1 MQTVTPQFVEFH
13 AKSNFSFLEGGSHPE
28 EIVAEAARLQLKGL
42 SITDRNSL
50 AGVVRAHIAAKEHGI
65 RYHVG
70 SEFLIRRTIDD
81 HFIFPLLIYPKDRA
95 GYGKLCRLLSLG
107 NLRAEKGSTIL
118 SLEDLAPYTNDLFF
132 ILLPPELDLF
142 NKKEYRDGFK
152 AVLSELKNL
161 TKLELQLS
169 LGISKNYAIQ
179 NAGTESFIR
188 KLSQELRVSL
198 IATNRVLYHS
208 PLRRPLQDVL
218 TCIRHGV
225 TINNAGFLL
234 RENGERYIKDGA
246 EMLRLFKDTPSAV
259 RRTVELSE
267 ALSGFSLD
275 QLAYEYPDEICPD
288 GISVSEYLEQ
298 EAWRGAH
305 RRYPEGIPQK
315 VTEIIRYELGV
326 IKELQYEKYFLTCY
340 DIVNYAR
347 GLGILC
353 QGRGSAANSVVC
365 FCLGITSVDPD
376 KIDVLLAR
384 FISRERNEPP
394 DIDIDFEHE
403 RREEVIQYIYKKYGR
418 DRAGLVSEVVTYQ
431 PKSAIR
437 DIGKVLG
444 LSVDQVNGLSKSIHY
459 WNNYEIPH
467 EHLAALGISHT
478 DPRLLKT
485 IQLSKEMIDFP
496 RHLSQHVGGFIISR
510 SPLIETVPVLK
521 AGMEGRTIIEW
532 NKDDIEL
539 LKMLKIDIL
548 ALGMLTCIGKALET
562 INSID
567 KTNAPSRTPLNLA
580 TIPAED
586 PKVYDMMC
594 AADTVGVFQIE
605 SRAQMSMLPRLKP
618 RCFYDIVIEVAI
630 VRPGPIRGNMVHPFL
645 ARRHGTET
653 VHYPDERVRQVLGK
667 TMGVPIFQEQAMRLS
682 IVLADFT
689 PEEADKL
696 RRAMAAWRR
705 NKALIKTFTD
715 KIIHGMTSKGYSE
728 EFALSC
734 VNQLQGFSEYGFP
747 ESHAASFAHL
757 VYASAWIKRHH
768 PAHFVAA
775 LLNSQPMGFYP
786 PSQLISDFERH
797 GGKALPISIRDSG
810 WDTKVINEQTIRLG
824 FHLVKGL
831 SEIEGREIEEIMTR
845 VNPNSLYKIWHEG
858 AAHGFN
864 IHRRSLIALARADAF
879 APLGI
884 NRRQALLEIKSIPID
899 SRPLERF
906 FENNNTVNLPIESK
920 QLSIFKDYESIGL
933 SLKGHPIGI
942 IRSQLND
949 TIQIGTLNDHLQIP
963 NGDRATIAGLIIFRQ
978 RPPTAKG
985 FTFLTIEDETGIA
998 NIIIKPNLYAEQ
1010 RHILPSTTAIKI
1022 TGIVERIGPVN
1033 YLNAIRMEAIGRRI

>member
-1 MQTVTPQFVEFH
+1 MTILTTPKFVEFH
-13 AKSNFSFLEGGSHPE
+13 TKSNFSFLEGGSHPE
-28 EIVAEAARLQLKGL
+28 ELVAEAARLGL
-42 SITDRNSL
+42 SGISITDRNSL
-50 AGVVRAHIAAKEHGI
+50 AGVVRAHIAAKEHCL

-70 SEFLIRRTIDD
+70 SEFLIRRALEEP
-81 HFIFPLLIYPKDRA
+81 FVFPVLIYPKDRA
-95 GYGKLCRLLSLG
+95 GYGKLCRLLTLG

-118 SLEDLAPYTNDLFF
+118 TLQDLSEHARELFF
-132 ILLPPELDLF
+132 ILLPPSLDLF
-142 NKKEYRDGFK
+142 SKSEYRSTFK
-152 AVLSELKNL
+152 EVLINLKEIASH
-161 TKLELQLS
+161 ELQFS
-169 LGISKNYAIQ
+169 LGISKNYAVQSAAVEKFTKKISKEH
-179 NAGTESFIR
+179 N
-188 KLSQELRVSL
+188 VSL
-198 IATNRVLYHS
+198 LATNSVLYHS

-225 TINNAGFLL
+225 TINEAGFLL
-234 RENGERYIKDGA
+234 RENGERYIKDGS
-246 EMLRLFKDTPSAV
+246 EMLRLFRETSNAV
-259 RRTVELSE
+259 KRTLELSE

-275 QLAYEYPDEICPD
+275 QLAYEYPDEICPN
-288 GISVSEYLEQ
+288 GVSTTEYLEQ
-298 EAWRGAH
+298 ETWRGAA
-305 RRYPEGIPQK
+305 RRYPNSIPEK
-315 VTEIIRYELGV
+315 VREIIRYELGV

-431 PKSAIR
+431 PKSALR

-444 LSVDQVNGLSKSIHY
+444 LSIDQVNGLSKSIHY
-459 WNNYEIPH
+459 WNNYEIPQ
-467 EHLAALGISHT
+467 EHLAALGLSHS

-539 LKMLKIDIL
+539 LKMLKIDVL
-548 ALGMLTCIGKALET
+548 ALGILTCIRKALDT
-562 INSID
+562 IN
-567 KTNAPSRTPLNLA
+567 TVRETPLTLA

-645 ARRHGTET
+645 ARRHGIET
-653 VHYPDERVRQVLGK
+653 VDYPDERVRQVLGK

-906 FENNNTVNLPIESK
+906 FENNNDVTLPIESK

-949 TIQIGTLNDHLQIP
+949 TIQIGTLDDHLQIP

>member
-1 MQTVTPQFVEFH
+1 MNAPNPQFVEFY

-28 EIVAEAARLQLKGL
+28 EIVAEAARLKLGGI

-70 SEFLIRRTIDD
+70 SEFLIRRTLDD
-81 HFIFPLLIYPKDRA
+81 HFVFPLLIYPKDRA
-95 GYGKLCRLLSLG
+95 GYGKLCRLLSIG

-118 SLEDLAPYTNDLFF
+118 SLDDLSAYAQDLFF
-132 ILLPPELDLF
+132 ILLPPGLDLF
-142 NKKEYRDGFK
+142 NKREYRDGFK
-152 AVLSELKNL
+152 ELL
-161 TKLELQLS
+161 TDLKSLTSLELQLS

-179 NAGTESFIR
+179 SVGTENFIR
-188 KLSQELRVSL
+188 KLSKELSVSL
-198 IATNRVLYHS
+198 LATNGVLYHS

-225 TINNAGFLL
+225 TINEAGFLL
-234 RENGERYIKDGA
+234 RENGERYIKDTA
-246 EMLRLFKDTPSAV
+246 EMLRLFRETPNAV
-259 RRTVELSE
+259 KRTLELSE

-275 QLAYEYPDEICPD
+275 QLAYEYPDEICPN
-288 GISVSEYLEQ
+288 GFSTTEYLEQ
-298 EAWRGAH
+298 ETWRGAEK
-305 RRYPEGIPQK
+305 RYPKGIPQK
-315 VTEIIRYELGV
+315 VREIIIYELGV

-347 GLGILC
+347 SLEILC

-376 KIDVLLAR
+376 KIDLLLAR

-403 RREEVIQYIYKKYGR
+403 RREEVIQYIYKKYSR

-431 PKSAIR
+431 PKSALR

-444 LSVDQVNGLSKSIHY
+444 LSIDQVNGLSKSIHY
-459 WNNYEIPH
+459 WNNYEIPQ
-467 EHLAALGISHT
+467 EHLAALGLSHT

-548 ALGMLTCIGKALET
+548 ALGMLTCIRRALT
-562 INSID
+562 TLNQ
-567 KTNAPSRTPLNLA
+567 SRESLDQEPLNLA

-645 ARRHGTET
+645 ARRNGTET

-768 PAHFVAA
+768 PAHFLAA

-786 PSQLISDFERH
+786 PAQLIADFERH
-797 GGKALPISIRDSG
+797 GGCALPISIKESG
-810 WDTKVINEQTIRLG
+810 WETKVLDERRIQLG

-831 SEIEGREIEEIMTR
+831 GEIDGREIEEIVR
-845 VNPNSLYKIWHEG
+845 RLKPHSIYKLWHDG
-858 AAHGFN
+858 AANGFH
-864 IHRRSLIALARADAF
+864 IQRRALLALAKADAF

-884 NRRQALLEIKSIPID
+884 TRRQAMLEIKSIPID
-899 SRPLERF
+899 SRPMERF
-906 FENNNTVNLPIESK
+906 FEHGAAPTLPLESK

-933 SLKGHPIGI
+933 SLKGHPIGV
-942 IRSQLND
+942 IRSQLHD
-949 TIQIGTLNDHLQIP
+949 AVQIGTLNDHIHIP
-963 NGDRATIAGLIIFRQ
+963 NGDRTTIAGLIIFRQ

-998 NIIIKPNLYAEQ
+998 NIIIKPQLYAES

-1022 TGIVERIGPVN
+1022 TGVVERIGPVN
-1033 YLNAIRMEAIGRRI
+1033 YVNATRLEPLGRRI